1 MHKIIKCVI
10 IFNKNVE
17 YTMLFPDGF
26 RVKEEKN
33 MLHRLLVLDET
44 PKIEILF
51 KEILEAD
58 GGEFEIKRAS
68 DKIDA
73 ELAVNEFNPELAL
86 VSLNSGKAV
95 AALKSLQKKNICP
108 PLVFMGNN
116 LGVKPKELLKIKA
129 VDEIELPFDPAEF
142 CLKIDDDIYLGAG
155 RVDELTGLFKKGWFD
170 YKMEK
175 LMKKKVK
182 GTLFCMSLDA
192 YSFAAN
198 PPTRLQL
205 QMATYALKSGFKEGI
220 LAING
225 TMILGFFPSEGKRAD
240 NERYINGLIETM
252 CAAADQPPIFICA
265 GAAETDMYDFSAV
278 DTYVY
283 ANKAMG
289 LSLDAGKNCVRYY
302 K

>member
-1 MHKIIKCVI
+1 
-10 IFNKNVE
+10 
-17 YTMLFPDGF
+17 
-26 RVKEEKN
+26 

-44 PKIEILF
+44 PKVEILIR
-51 KEILEAD
+51 EILEAD
-58 GGEFEIKRAS
+58 GGEFEVKRAS

-73 ELAVNEFNPELAL
+73 EIAVNGDKPELAL
-86 VSLNSGKAV
+86 VSLASGKAV
-95 AALKSLQKKNICP
+95 SALKSLIKKNICP

-116 LGVKPKELLKIKA
+116 LGAKPKELSAVKA
-129 VDEIELPFDPAEF
+129 VDEIALPFDPDEF
-142 CLKIDDDIYLGAG
+142 CLKIDDDIFLGAG
-155 RVDELTGLFKKGWFD
+155 KVDELTGLFKKGWFD

-198 PPTRLQL
+198 PPTMLQL
-205 QMATYALKSGFKEGI
+205 QMASYALKSGFKDGI
-220 LAING
+220 LAISG
-225 TMILGFFPSEGKRAD
+225 TMILGFFPSDKPRKE
-240 NERYINGLIETM
+240 NEKYINELIGTM

-265 GAAETDMYDFSAV
+265 GAAESDMYDFSAE
-278 DTYVY
+278 DTYVF
-283 ANKAMG
+283 ANKAMS